1 MNSYISMQYFLYLPT
16 MTRVVLISIC
26 ILLISLFDVSAQDHE
41 KVLFSGVIVE
51 NDSLKPISYANI
63 IILNK
68 NLGTISTMEGYFSF
82 YAQEMDTVRFS
93 ALGFAP
99 AIFVIPDS
107 VNVERYSIIQVLARD
122 TLELAETIIYPWPA
136 NEFDFKDSFLNDE
149 IDNDEVEQAKKNLQI
164 SAIQQPKEVIFHEAN
179 AAYNFDDDMRKVSYE
194 MYYNGQT
201 PPITVLDP
209 IAWYHFVKA
218 WRRGDFKKKK

>member
-1 MNSYISMQYFLYLPT
+1 MARILSIFIFLVLLSIENSQ
-16 MTRVVLISIC
+16 
-26 ILLISLFDVSAQDHE
+26 AQEHE
-41 KVLFSGVIVE
+41 KVLFSGIIVE
-51 NDSLKPISYANI
+51 NDSLKAISYANI
-63 IILNK
+63 IVLNK

-82 YAQEMDTVRFS
+82 YAEEMDTIRFS
-93 ALGFAP
+93 AVGYAP

-107 VNVERYSIIQVLARD
+107 VDVERYSIIQVLSQD

-136 NEFDFKDSFLNDE
+136 NEIDFKESFLHDDIE
-149 IDNDEVEQAKKNLQI
+149 NDEVVQAKKNLQV

-194 MYYNGQT
+194 MYYNGQS

-209 IAWYHFVKA
+209 IAWYRFVKA
-218 WRRGDFKKKK
+218 WRRGDFKKKKK

>member
-1 MNSYISMQYFLYLPT
+1 MKKYL
-16 MTRVVLISIC
+16 
-26 ILLISLFDVSAQDHE
+26 ILLAMICYSLLVLGQIEENE

-51 NDSLKPISYANI
+51 NDSLKPISFANI
-63 IILNK
+63 IISNK
-68 NLGTISTMEGYFSF
+68 NLGTISTIEGYFSF
-82 YAQEMDTVRFS
+82 YAEEMDTILFS

-99 AIFVIPDS
+99 SSYIIPNE
-107 VNVERYSIIQVLARD
+107 VEVERYSIIQVMRRD

-136 NEFDFKDSFLNDE
+136 NERDFKDSFINDDIE
-149 IDNDEVEQAKKNLQI
+149 EDEVVQAQKNLEI
-164 SAIQQPKEVIFHEAN
+164 SAIQQPKEVVFHEAN

-209 IAWYHFVKA
+209 IAWYKFIKA
-218 WRRGDFKKKK
+218 WRRGDFKKDKK

>member
-1 MNSYISMQYFLYLPT
+1 MNSYISIQYFLYLPT
-16 MTRVVLISIC
+16 MARVVLISIF

>member
-1 MNSYISMQYFLYLPT
+1 
-16 MTRVVLISIC
+16 MTRIIFISS
-26 ILLISLFDVSAQDHE
+26 ILLFLSLLSASAQERE
-41 KVLFSGVIVE
+41 KVLFSGIIVE
-51 NDSLKPISYANI
+51 NDSLKPIAYANI

-82 YAQEMDTVRFS
+82 YAEEMDTVRFS
-93 ALGFAP
+93 ALGFA
-99 AIFVIPDS
+99 AAVYVIPDS
-107 VNVERYSIIQVLARD
+107 VNVERYSIIQVLSRD

-136 NEFDFKDSFLNDE
+136 SELDFKDSFLNDDIE
-149 IDNDEVEQAKKNLQI
+149 DDEVVQAKKNLQI

-179 AAYNFDDDMRKVSYE
+179 AAYNYDDDMRKVSYE

-209 IAWYHFVKA
+209 IAWYRFVKA
-218 WRRGDFKKKK
+218 WQRGDFKKKNK